1 MAQLLLDREEY
12 IEQAYFFRV
21 YRERLE
27 NNTPSQEILAGLK
40 EEVLATTKLP
50 MAIDFLIG
58 EIQLN
63 GRIGDGMQ
71 RLSHYFLPFQT
82 FIIQKAEDDYARF
95 DFRIA
100 LKILEREAEF
110 RSSEAWDPAA
120 LFIYQFECLARNRLG
135 YDHGILAISEDPAYS
150 DDWKAW
156 IKKIRFEL
164 GTIDFSDLLYL
175 RSEQHVLDVQKR
187 KNDPTYAA
195 AYPIL
200 FASHAG
206 RIARANRG
214 KDPLYLFAA
223 LQRQLGYPVVPRI
236 QPAQKESLHPGLE
249 ARIQRL
255 EARLNLLE
263 QEEKGGIDLSSFYT
277 EGKTHSLENDR
288 EGKPFGDDP
297 VRYES

>member
-1 MAQLLLDREEY
+1 MARQPLDREEY

-27 NNTPSQEILAGLK
+27 DGTPSQEILAGLK

-63 GRIGDGMQ
+63 GRIGAGME

-82 FIIQKAEDDYARF
+82 FIIQKAEEDYSRF

-100 LKILEREAEF
+100 LKILEGEALF
-110 RSSEAWDPAA
+110 RSSEDVDQAA

-135 YDHGILAISEDPAYS
+135 YDHGILAISEDTAYS
-150 DDWKAW
+150 EPWQKW
-156 IKKIRFEL
+156 INKIRFDL
-164 GTIDFSDLLYL
+164 GTVDFADLVYA
-175 RSEQHVLDVQKR
+175 RSEQYVFDLQQQR
-187 KNDPTYAA
+187 KEPAFQ
-195 AYPIL
+195 PSLEVL

-206 RIARANRG
+206 RIARASSG

-223 LQRQLGYPVVPRI
+223 LQRQLGYPEVPQIKRSEKK
-236 QPAQKESLHPGLE
+236 QLNPALE
-249 ARIQRL
+249 ARIHRL
-255 EARLNLLE
+255 ESRLALLE
-263 QEEKGGIDLSSFYT
+263 QENQGGIDLSSFYNQDSKF
-277 EGKTHSLENDR
+277 E
-288 EGKPFGDDP
+288 DDP
-297 VRYES
+297 KTFDP